1 MRIEFANAE
10 RTGIEWNRRELRI
23 GSAADN
29 DLVLDGAGVAPHH
42 VRLLHDARGLTLLV
56 ADGAGRVYLNARQV
70 RERALLRAGDNLGI
84 GDHRLRLCRDGADGE
99 SVAVGAASLRVV
111 AGPLSGR
118 ARSIG
123 ERLDLC
129 NFDPWPLGL
138 GHAPEACVS
147 LVRES
152 DGIHLH
158 SRDLP
163 EAVFLHVNGV
173 VADHLR
179 LRDGDQIAIG
189 PHRFVLDACPAS
201 DGVPAASADEELP
214 DPENSAGPRRE
225 VWWLI
230 FTAALMAL
238 VISIL
243 FLV

>member
-10 RTGIEWNRRELRI
+10 RPGFEWNRRELRI
-23 GSAADN
+23 GNAADN
-29 DLVLDGAGVAPHH
+29 DLVLDGAGVAAHH
-42 VRLLHDARGLTLLV
+42 VRLLHDARGLTLQV
-56 ADGAGRVYLNARQV
+56 EPGAGRVYLNARQV
-70 RERALLRAGDNLGI
+70 RESALARAGDSLGI
-84 GDHRLRLCRDGADGE
+84 GDHRLRLCRDGAADD
-99 SVAVGAASLRVV
+99 VVPVGAASLRVV

-118 ARSIG
+118 VRSIG

-147 LVRES
+147 LVREG

-158 SRDLP
+158 SHDLP
-163 EAVFLHVNGV
+163 EAVFLHVNGAV
-173 VADHLR
+173 TDHLR

-201 DGVPAASADEELP
+201 DGMPAAAPAGELP
-214 DPENSAGPRRE
+214 DPESSAGPSRE

-230 FTAALMAL
+230 FTAALLAL

-243 FLV
+243 FLI